1 MTYKC
6 AWVDVPFGGGKGGIK
21 VDPKKYSVNELER
34 ISRRYALELAK
45 RGFIGAA
52 IDVPAPDV
60 GSSGREMSWI
70 KDTYQ
75 ALYGDKDVNSSGCIT
90 GKPLSQ
96 GGIDGRP

>member
-1 MTYKC
+1 MEK
-6 AWVDVPFGGGKGGIK
+6 
-21 VDPKKYSVNELER
+21 

-52 IDVPAPDV
+52 VDVPAPDV
-60 GSSGREMSWI
+60 GTGGKEMSWI

-75 ALYGDKDVNSSGCIT
+75 MLYGDKDVNCSGWIT